1 MKKILAIFAL
11 VFTLMLTIVVP
22 AFAISDGTYAVDY
35 TISTETGIQKL
46 ILPAKL
52 IIKDGKQYAELV
64 FNDVEVDK
72 LYLGDVEIL
81 PVGQTKSGYEN
92 DIGTYNVFNLP
103 IEGTGVDTEFVLH
116 TRGNNLQTDIY
127 KISLAAVDES
137 FDAEAQAEEVKAD
150 NLGAQESRFYN
161 WSVGQ
166 SFSIWGPFVFLAG
179 VAAAIFIVGKRLE
192 KN

>member
-81 PVGQTKSGYEN
+81 PVGQTKSGYKN

-116 TRGNNLQTDIY
+116 TRGNNLKTDIY
-127 KISLAAVDES
+127 KITPLRRARSGPA
-137 FDAEAQAEEVKAD
+137 
-150 NLGAQESRFYN
+150 SR
-161 WSVGQ
+161 
-166 SFSIWGPFVFLAG
+166 
-179 VAAAIFIVGKRLE
+179 
-192 KN
+192 